1 MKRTN
6 LFAKVNS
13 QLTCPLISVND
24 VMNPCF
30 LLSVFITFLLI
41 LSNGVEA
48 AASTN
53 KVTNIG
59 AIIDGNSRTGKEEK
73 TAMEIAVQ
81 NFNDISRNHK
91 LSLHFKNPQ
100 ADPLQAAYA
109 AQELIKENKVE
120 VIIGMDKWEE
130 ASLVANIGNQ
140 SQVPILSFAAPAR
153 TPILTSLRWPFLIR
167 MASDGSEQ
175 MRCIAALV
183 HSYNWR
189 RVVVVYEDDVYGRE
203 SGNLALLTE
212 ALQEVGSEIDYRLV
226 LPQFSFLTDPKD
238 AVQDELKKLQTR
250 TESRVFI
257 VLQSSLPMLTNLFGE
272 AKKEGLVGNDSVW
285 IVANSITSFLDSLD
299 NSVISSMEGTLGIK
313 TYYSSN
319 SSFKKFEALFQ
330 KIFKPEYVD
339 EDNFQPGIQAL
350 RAYDSIG
357 VITQAIEK
365 LGSNTTSPKMIL
377 NSLLESDFIGLSGRI
392 RFKDG
397 MLSDAP
403 TLRVVN
409 VAGKKY
415 EELDFWL
422 PNCGFSD
429 TLYVDEGK
437 GRCRNSDGGETSGGL
452 AGPVIWP
459 GDLTGRDPK
468 GWAMPSAKKPLKIV
482 VPQRTSYDKFVT
494 FRTDEERPVGFCIDL
509 FDKVVMRLNY
519 SLPPV
524 FVGFDGVYD
533 DLVEGVYNKLFY
545 HYYFCSKC
553 HLFDFVPLVHRKTYD
568 AAIGDITIL
577 SERAEFVEFTQPY
590 AESGLSMIVPLKTE
604 DTTWLFLKPF
614 GLDMWI
620 VSGALVIYTMLTIW
634 FLEHQTNPEFRG
646 PWKCERLHNNLTRVV
661 VVVWLFV
668 VFFLTSSYIA
678 SLTSKL
684 TVQRMEPN
692 FSDFQK
698 LKNDKLNVGCDND
711 SFILK
716 YLEDVLGFDND
727 KIMLFNLEN
736 DDKFEKNNIAAA
748 FVELPYG
755 RLYLDRYCKSYTSTR
770 STYRFGGFGFAFQK
784 GSPIA
789 ADFSREILRLSEDGN
804 ITELEKKWFVPL
816 HGCSTS
822 ATNNNAESLSLRSFK
837 GIYIVSAAISA
848 ICFLLSLI
856 RLLRNSR
863 PRQEADGD
871 LLSPGSGFRATE
883 KFYYG
888 DKTRVLRRASTFAQ
902 ALDKDE
908 RGSPKW
914 KYVSN
919 SDNF

>member
-1 MKRTN
+1 
-6 LFAKVNS
+6 
-13 QLTCPLISVND
+13 
-24 VMNPCF
+24 
-30 LLSVFITFLLI
+30 
-41 LSNGVEA
+41 
-48 AASTN
+48 
-53 KVTNIG
+53 
-59 AIIDGNSRTGKEEK
+59 
-73 TAMEIAVQ
+73 MEIAVQ
-81 NFNDISRNHK
+81 NLTTSQETTK

-109 AQELIKENKVE
+109 ELIKENKVE

-226 LPQFSFLTDPKD
+226 FPQFSFLTDPID
-238 AVQDELKKLQTR
+238 AVHDELKKLQTR

-257 VLQSSLPMLTNLFGE
+257 VLQPSLPMLTTLFGE

-313 TYYSSN
+313 TTILPTDLT
-319 SSFKKFEALFQ
+319 KKFEALFQ
-330 KIFKPEYVD
+330 KIFKSD
-339 EDNFQPGIQAL
+339 
-350 RAYDSIG
+350 
-357 VITQAIEK
+357 
-365 LGSNTTSPKMIL
+365 
-377 NSLLESDFIGLSGRI
+377 LLESDFIGLSGRI

-409 VAGKKY
+409 VVGKKY

-422 PNCGFSD
+422 PNCG
-429 TLYVDEGK
+429 T
-437 GRCRNSDGGETSGGL
+437 
-452 AGPVIWP
+452 
-459 GDLTGRDPK
+459 GDLAWGSHGRDPK
-468 GWAMPSAKKPLKIV
+468 GWAMPSAEKPLKIV
-482 VPQRTSYDKFVT
+482 VPMKTLDNKFVA
-494 FRTDEERPVGFCIDL
+494 FRPGEEKPVGFCIDL
-509 FDKVVMRLNY
+509 FYEIVSRLNY
-519 SLPPV
+519 SIGLYDDLPV
-524 FVGFDGVYD
+524 FVGFDAVKS
-533 DLVEGVYNKLFY
+533 VYN
-545 HYYFCSKC
+545 
-553 HLFDFVPLVHRKTYD
+553 KTYD

-577 SERAEFVEFTQPY
+577 SKRAELVEFTQPY

-604 DTTWLFLKPF
+604 DTTWIFLKPF

-620 VSGALVIYTMLTIW
+620 VSGALLIYTMLTIW

-646 PWKCERLHNNLTRVV
+646 RPWKYQLGTALWFTFSTLFFAQSERLHNNLTRVV
-661 VVVWLFV
+661 VIVWLFV
-668 VFFLTSSYIA
+668 AFFLTSSYIA

-698 LKNDKLNVGCDND
+698 LKNDKLNVGCEND
-711 SFILK
+711 SFIRE
-716 YLEDVLGFDND
+716 YLEDVLGFEKDNI
-727 KIMLFNLEN
+727 KLFNHEN
-736 DDKFEKNNIAAA
+736 YVKFDKDNISAA

-755 RLYLDRYCKSYTSTR
+755 RLFLDQYCKSYTSTR
-770 STYRFGGFGFAFQK
+770 STYRYGGFGFAFQK

-789 ADFSREILRLSEDGN
+789 ADFSREILSLSEDGYLAQ
-804 ITELEKKWFVPL
+804 LEDKWFVPL
-816 HGCSTS
+816 HGCSRNST
-822 ATNNNAESLSLRSFK
+822 TNNNAESLSLRSFK
-837 GIYIVSAAISA
+837 GIFIVSAAISA

-863 PRQEADGD
+863 PHQVADGD

-888 DKTRVLRRASTFAQ
+888 EQTRVLRRASTFAQ

-914 KYVSN
+914 EYASN
-919 SDNF
+919 SDNFESLDLNAINSTT

>member
-6 LFAKVNS
+6 LLAKENS
-13 QLTCPLISVND
+13 QLTRSLISFNEVLK
-24 VMNPCF
+24 PSI

-59 AIIDGNSRTGKEEK
+59 AIIDGTSRTAKEEK

-81 NFNDISRNHK
+81 NFNSISRNHK

-109 AQELIKENKVE
+109 AQELIKEKKVE

-130 ASLVANIGNQ
+130 ASLVASIRNQ

-183 HSYNWR
+183 HFYNWR
-189 RVVVVYEDDVYGRE
+189 RVVVVYEDDVFGRE

-226 LPQFSFLTDPKD
+226 LPQLSNLTDPKD
-238 AVQDELKKLQTR
+238 VVQDELIKLQKR

-285 IVANSITSFLDSLD
+285 IIANSIASFLDSLN

-330 KIFKPEYVD
+330 KTFKSEYVD

-429 TLYVDEGK
+429 TLYVDEDK
-437 GRCRNSDGGETSGGL
+437 GRCRNSDGGKTSGGL

-468 GWAMPSAKKPLKIV
+468 GWAMPSAEKPLKIV
-482 VPQRTSYDKFVT
+482 VPKRTSYDKFVT
-494 FRTDEERPVGFCIDL
+494 FRTGEERPVGFCIDL
-509 FDKVVMRLNY
+509 FDEVVMRLNY

-524 FVGFDGVYD
+524 FVTFDGLYP
-533 DLVEGVYNKLFY
+533 DLVKGVYN
-545 HYYFCSKC
+545 
-553 HLFDFVPLVHRKTYD
+553 KTYD

-577 SERAEFVEFTQPY
+577 SERAELVEFTQPY

-620 VSGALVIYTMLTIW
+620 VS
-634 FLEHQTNPEFRG
+634 
-646 PWKCERLHNNLTRVV
+646 ERLHSNLTRVV

-668 VFFLTSSYIA
+668 VFILTSSYTA

-684 TVQRMEPN
+684 TVQRLEPN

-698 LKNDKLNVGCDND
+698 LKNDKLNVGCEND

-716 YLEDVLGFDND
+716 YLEDVLGFEND
-727 KIMLFNLEN
+727 KIKIFDLEN
-736 DDKFEKNNIAAA
+736 DDTFEKYNIAAA

-755 RLYLDRYCKSYTSTR
+755 RLFLDRYCKSYTSTR

-789 ADFSREILRLSEDGN
+789 ADFSREILSLSEDGYL
-804 ITELEKKWFVPL
+804 TKLEEKWFVPV
-816 HGCSTS
+816 HGCSRTS

-863 PRQEADGD
+863 PHQVADVH

-888 DKTRVLRRASTFAQ
+888 EQTRVLRRASTFAQ
-902 ALDKDE
+902 ALDKDA

-919 SDNF
+919 FDNF

>member
-1 MKRTN
+1 
-6 LFAKVNS
+6 
-13 QLTCPLISVND
+13 
-24 VMNPCF
+24 
-30 LLSVFITFLLI
+30 
-41 LSNGVEA
+41 
-48 AASTN
+48 
-53 KVTNIG
+53 
-59 AIIDGNSRTGKEEK
+59 
-73 TAMEIAVQ
+73 
-81 NFNDISRNHK
+81 
-91 LSLHFKNPQ
+91 
-100 ADPLQAAYA
+100 
-109 AQELIKENKVE
+109 
-120 VIIGMDKWEE
+120 MDKWEE

-189 RVVVVYEDDVYGRE
+189 RVVVVYEDDVFGRE
-203 SGNLALLTE
+203 SDNLALLTE

-238 AVQDELKKLQTR
+238 AVQDELIKLQKQ

-272 AKKEGLVGNDSVW
+272 AKKKGLVGNDSVW
-285 IVANSITSFLDSLD
+285 IIANSIASFLDSLN

-330 KIFKPEYVD
+330 KSFKSEYVD

-429 TLYVDEGK
+429 TLYVEEDK
-437 GRCRNSDGGETSGGL
+437 GRCRNSDGGKTSGGL

-533 DLVEGVYNKLFY
+533 DLVEGVYNK
-545 HYYFCSKC
+545 
-553 HLFDFVPLVHRKTYD
+553 TYD

-590 AESGLSMIVPLKTE
+590 AESGLSMIVPLKIE

-620 VSGALVIYTMLTIW
+620 VSGALFIYTMLTIW

-646 PWKCERLHNNLTRVV
+646 PLKDQFGTALWFTFSS
-661 VVVWLFV
+661 LF
-668 VFFLTSSYIA
+668 
-678 SLTSKL
+678 
-684 TVQRMEPN
+684 
-692 FSDFQK
+692 
-698 LKNDKLNVGCDND
+698 
-711 SFILK
+711 
-716 YLEDVLGFDND
+716 
-727 KIMLFNLEN
+727 
-736 DDKFEKNNIAAA
+736 
-748 FVELPYG
+748 
-755 RLYLDRYCKSYTSTR
+755 
-770 STYRFGGFGFAFQK
+770 FAQ
-784 GSPIA
+784 
-789 ADFSREILRLSEDGN
+789 
-804 ITELEKKWFVPL
+804 KKWFVPL
-816 HGCSTS
+816 HGCSRTS

-837 GIYIVSAAISA
+837 GIFIVSAAISA

-863 PRQEADGD
+863 PLQVADEH

-888 DKTRVLRRASTFAQ
+888 EQTRVLRRASTFAQ

-914 KYVSN
+914 EYVSN

>member
-1 MKRTN
+1 
-6 LFAKVNS
+6 
-13 QLTCPLISVND
+13 
-24 VMNPCF
+24 
-30 LLSVFITFLLI
+30 
-41 LSNGVEA
+41 
-48 AASTN
+48 
-53 KVTNIG
+53 
-59 AIIDGNSRTGKEEK
+59 
-73 TAMEIAVQ
+73 
-81 NFNDISRNHK
+81 
-91 LSLHFKNPQ
+91 
-100 ADPLQAAYA
+100 
-109 AQELIKENKVE
+109 
-120 VIIGMDKWEE
+120 
-130 ASLVANIGNQ
+130 
-140 SQVPILSFAAPAR
+140 
-153 TPILTSLRWPFLIR
+153 

-175 MRCIAALV
+175 MRCIADLV

-189 RVVVVYEDDVYGRE
+189 RVVVVYEDDVFGRE

-212 ALQEVGSEIDYRLV
+212 ALKEVGSEIDYRLV

-238 AVQDELKKLQTR
+238 VVQDEFIKLQKQ

-272 AKKEGLVGNDSVW
+272 AKKAGLVGNDSVW

-319 SSFKKFEALFQ
+319 RSYKKFEALFQ
-330 KIFKPEYVD
+330 KIFKSEYVD
-339 EDNFQPGIQAL
+339 ENNFQPGIQAL

-365 LGSNTTSPKMIL
+365 LGSYTTSPKMIL

-409 VAGKKY
+409 VVGKKY

-429 TLYVDEGK
+429 TLYVEEDK
-437 GRCRNSDGGETSGGL
+437 GRCRNSDGGKTSGGL

-468 GWAMPSAKKPLKIV
+468 GWAMPSAEKPLKIV
-482 VPQRTSYDKFVT
+482 VPKKTLDNMFVAFPT
-494 FRTDEERPVGFCIDL
+494 GEERPVGFCIDL
-509 FDKVVMRLNY
+509 FNEIVSRLNY
-519 SLPPV
+519 SIPPPV
-524 FVGFDGVYD
+524 FVGFDGLYD
-533 DLVEGVYNKLFY
+533 DLVE
-545 HYYFCSKC
+545 S
-553 HLFDFVPLVHRKTYD
+553 VHNKTYD

-577 SERAEFVEFTQPY
+577 SERAELVEFTQPY

-604 DTTWLFLKPF
+604 DTTWIFLKPF

-620 VSGALVIYTMLTIW
+620 VSGALLIYTMLIIW
-634 FLEHQTNPEFRG
+634 FLEHQTNPEFSV
-646 PWKCERLHNNLTRVV
+646 PWKYQFGTALWFTFSTLFFAQRERLHGSLTRVV
-661 VVVWLFV
+661 VIVWLFV
-668 VFFLTSSYIA
+668 VFILTSSYTA

-684 TVQRMEPN
+684 TVQRMEPI
-692 FSDFQK
+692 FSEFEK
-698 LKNDKLNVGCDND
+698 LKNDKLNVGCEND
-711 SFILK
+711 SFIRK
-716 YLEDVLGFDND
+716 YLEDVLGFEKD
-727 KIMLFNLEN
+727 KIKLFNHEN
-736 DDKFEKNNIAAA
+736 FVKFEKDNISAA

-755 RLYLDRYCKSYTSTR
+755 KLFLDRYCKSYTSTR

-789 ADFSREILRLSEDGN
+789 ADFSREILSLSEDGN
-804 ITELEKKWFVPL
+804 ITKLEEKWFVPL
-816 HGCSTS
+816 NGCSRNST
-822 ATNNNAESLSLRSFK
+822 TNNNAESLSLRSFK
-837 GIYIVSAAISA
+837 GIYIVSTAISA

-863 PRQEADGD
+863 PHQEPDD
-871 LLSPGSGFRATE
+871 DILSPGGKSGFGTPE

-888 DKTRVLRRASTFAQ
+888 EQTRVLRRASTFAQ

-914 KYVSN
+914 ECASN
-919 SDNF
+919 SDNFESLDRNAIISTTYD